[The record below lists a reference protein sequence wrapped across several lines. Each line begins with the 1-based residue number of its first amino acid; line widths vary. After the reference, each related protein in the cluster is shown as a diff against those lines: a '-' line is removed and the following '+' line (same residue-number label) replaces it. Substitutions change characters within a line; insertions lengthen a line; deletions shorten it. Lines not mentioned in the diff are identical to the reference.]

1 MESNDTEFKCA
12 VCFTNNDKS
21 VVNPEYCKHTICFKC
36 YTNLILR
43 EKTVAKCPECRT
55 PFMKPEDIVAQTDN
69 TVLRLSRHITLHAER
84 AISDL
89 EYEEIFNSIYHDRT
103 NRIQSEQVKEEQE
116 EENEFPPLPDNFDF
130 DLYSQ
135 SVLGT

>member
-1 MESNDTEFKCA
+1 
-12 VCFTNNDKS
+12 
-21 VVNPEYCKHTICFKC
+21 
-36 YTNLILR
+36 
-43 EKTVAKCPECRT
+43 
-55 PFMKPEDIVAQTDN
+55 MKPEDIVAQTDN